1 MHRRGD
7 RWLVYDVVIEGISL
21 VANYRSHPVDY
32 RMHRRGDRWLVYD
45 VVIEGISLVAN
56 YRSQFNAII
65 QTSTYQDLVAR
76 MKTKAV
82 SVAESVKE

>member
-21 VANYRSHPVDY
+21 VS
-32 RMHRRGDRWLVYD
+32 
-45 VVIEGISLVAN
+45 N
-56 YRSQFNAII
+56 YRSQFNTII
-65 QTSTYQDLVAR
+65 RTSTYQDLVAR

-82 SVAESVKE
+82 AVAESMEEKGSALKP